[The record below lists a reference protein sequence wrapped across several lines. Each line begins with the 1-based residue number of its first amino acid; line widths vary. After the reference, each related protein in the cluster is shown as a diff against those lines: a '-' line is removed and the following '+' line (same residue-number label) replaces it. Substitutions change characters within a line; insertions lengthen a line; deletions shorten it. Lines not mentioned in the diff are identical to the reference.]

1 MTNPIDQISS
11 LLFQPSPTIA
21 SVIALFFVNFLISV
35 LVSYMLLNVY
45 NLEIVKRRRE
55 FTYLLVS
62 IGSFIP
68 LLGNILILVG
78 MYLLKKYGRDFHPVE
93 VNVYPTVEYS
103 RKNPVKIV
111 AYATSW
117 ADIRLHS
124 PNYSPDERHKAL
136 YSISR
141 GLPRETNLIYSSL
154 VSDDL
159 EELRISAFSML
170 EVQQDY
176 LQTKISQLLKKYEE
190 AHEPY
195 KAAVIAKQIALL
207 YWELV
212 YRNLS
217 EKEFRSILLE
227 RSEFFANVAMEALP
241 EDTALLILLS
251 RINIENGKLKEG
263 LYHLSAAAKLQAPS
277 SKIIPY
283 LAELAYKRREYSE
296 VREYLCTDS
305 SFRYIL
311 KINKIVEFWCEK

>member
-1 MTNPIDQISS
+1 MTNPIDQIWS

-21 SVIALFFVNFLISV
+21 TVIALFFVNFLISV
-35 LVSYMLLNVY
+35 LVSYALLNFF
-45 NLEIVKRRRE
+45 NLSIFKRRRE

-62 IGSFIP
+62 LGTFIP
-68 LLGNILILVG
+68 LLGNLFIIAG
-78 MYLLKKYGRDFHPVE
+78 MYLLKKYGKDFQPVDI
-93 VNVYPTVEYS
+93 NVYPTLEYS

-117 ADIRLHS
+117 ANIRLHS
-124 PNYSPDERHKAL
+124 STYSSEQRHQAL
-136 YSISR
+136 SSISR

-170 EVQQDY
+170 EAQQDY
-176 LQTKISQLLKKYEE
+176 LQTKISQLIKKYEE
-190 AHEPY
+190 THETY
-195 KAAVIAKQIALL
+195 KSALIAKQIALL

-217 EKEFRSILLE
+217 EQEFRSILLE
-227 RSEFFANVAMEALP
+227 RAEFFANVAMDALP

-251 RINIENGKLKEG
+251 KISIENGKLKEG

-283 LAELAYKRREYSE
+283 LAELAYKRREYGE
-296 VREYLCTDS
+296 VREYLCSDIA
-305 SFRYIL
+305 FRYIL
-311 KINKIVEFWCEK
+311 KINKIVEFWCKK